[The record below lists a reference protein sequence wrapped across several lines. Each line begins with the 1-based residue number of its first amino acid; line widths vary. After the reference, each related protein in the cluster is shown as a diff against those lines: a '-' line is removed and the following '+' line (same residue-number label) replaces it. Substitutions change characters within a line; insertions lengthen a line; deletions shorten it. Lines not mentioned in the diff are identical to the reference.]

1 MYNKKHLPFIFI
13 QHFKTGSMEWP
24 NLVGFR
30 WILNAFRAD
39 LIGWSKTACPYFFFV
54 LGLKPLSVTK
64 NETLSFLPY
73 QQLHCLNP
81 KSKNPNLPKPQNNH
95 VLFRL
100 TLFNGRPKLRL

>member
-39 LIGWSKTACPYFFFV
+39 LIGWSKTGWLV
-54 LGLKPLSVTK
+54 LTFSCFGLEAPFCNKKRNPLLSSLSAAPLLKP
-64 NETLSFLPY
+64 
-73 QQLHCLNP
+73 
-81 KSKNPNLPKPQNNH
+81 
-95 VLFRL
+95 
-100 TLFNGRPKLRL
+100 